1 MICWRL
7 LDIENGVGSGGGV
20 GGGERLGV
28 ERYGWNLKDHEGDCS
43 VERGQ
48 ALASTENVDA
58 LQGCF
63 VHSPTYTI
71 HPAIKVSVN
80 LKRWHFYLIHALIL
94 FEIIL
99 NFI

>member
-43 VERGQ
+43 VDRG
-48 ALASTENVDA
+48 
-58 LQGCF
+58 
-63 VHSPTYTI
+63 
-71 HPAIKVSVN
+71 
-80 LKRWHFYLIHALIL
+80 
-94 FEIIL
+94 
-99 NFI
+99 